1 MTIIWVYTGHTLS
14 LEWDFKVCREDN
26 KWQEFHTVGCLLG
39 WGTNRV
45 SILKEGEKERVPGD
59 ALGGAYGTLGEAGQK
74 EGNCSREWR
83 NVFPVIHQ
91 I

>member
-1 MTIIWVYTGHTLS
+1 M
-14 LEWDFKVCREDN
+14 
-26 KWQEFHTVGCLLG
+26 
-39 WGTNRV
+39 GTNSV

-83 NVFPVIHQ
+83 NIFPVIHQ
-91 I
+91 IWSRESWVTDVNPKRTDTSISVETAVCS